1 VEPINK
7 ENFDIYIMNPEQV
20 VRISALT
27 LKDQAEFWLNQ
38 RTSESFLNAMQKVN
52 LCQQLQLQY
61 SLANFEA
68 KKLNKKI
75 NSVID
80 PT

>member
-1 VEPINK
+1 
-7 ENFDIYIMNPEQV
+7 MNPEQV

>member
-1 VEPINK
+1 MEPINK